1 MVSQVISAAIY
12 GVDVRTVEVEVRAS
26 KESSSPNP
34 MAISDENKNSGVTL
48 VGLPDTAV
56 RESKERVWSS
66 IIACK
71 RQLPHGRV
79 TINLAP
85 ADLRKSGT
93 AYDLPI
99 ALCVLAATEQMPPE
113 CLHGTMIIGELSLNG
128 KVRPIRGAL
137 AMAMH
142 AKKLGVRCI
151 IVPRENANE
160 AAAAGSVTVYGVSS
174 LMEAMGLL
182 TGQITL
188 QPTVFDTTHIYENMY
203 DGLPDFVDVKGQESA
218 KRAMVIAAAGNHN
231 LLMIG
236 QPGTGKTLLAK
247 RIQSILPPLTPEEAM
262 EVTKVHS
269 IAGVLQSDAGL
280 IVRRPFRDPHHTVSD
295 AGLVGGQAI
304 PRPGELSLAHCGV
317 LFLDELPEFRRNVL
331 EVMRQPLES
340 GYVTLSRAT
349 GSFVFP
355 ARIML
360 IAAMNPCPC
369 GYYGSPTRQCRCSPL
384 QVAAYRGRISGPLL
398 DRIDIHLNVAPIPD
412 ELLTARRQGENSASM
427 RAKVFAARQIQAQ
440 RYAGTK
446 IRDNSQLAGKM
457 LDEFCPLTQECA
469 NMLKYIIN
477 ELKLSARAYD
487 RILRVARTIADLEGA
502 PNILPYHL
510 NEAANY
516 RILDTK

>member
-1 MVSQVISAAIY
+1 MVSQVLSGALY
-12 GVDVRTVEVEVRAS
+12 GVDVRTVEVEVRAR
-26 KESSSPNP
+26 KDAVPD
-34 MAISDENKNSGVTL
+34 DEKKDNGITL

-56 RESKERVWSS
+56 RESKDRVWSS
-66 IIACK
+66 IIAC
-71 RQLPHGRV
+71 RRALPRGRV

-99 ALCVLAATEQMPPE
+99 ALCVLAATEQLPAE
-113 CLHGTMIIGELSLNG
+113 CLRGAMIIGELALNG

-142 AKKLGVRCI
+142 ARKLGLRCLI
-151 IVPRENANE
+151 LPQENANE
-160 AAAAGSVTVYGVSS
+160 AAAAGGPPVYGVSS
-174 LMEAMGLL
+174 LSEAIAFL
-182 TGQITL
+182 TGMQNIE
-188 QPTVFDTTHIYENMY
+188 PVHFDSTHLYENMY
-203 DGLPDFVDVKGQESA
+203 DGLPDYVDVKGQESA
-218 KRAMVIAAAGNHN
+218 KRAFVIAAAGNHN

-247 RIQSILPPLTPEEAM
+247 RIQSIMPPLTPEEAM

-269 IAGVLQSDAGL
+269 IAGVLGPNAGL

-295 AGLVGGQAI
+295 AGLVGGQAV

-355 ARIML
+355 ARVML

-369 GYYGSPTRQCRCSPL
+369 GYYGSRTRQCHCSPL
-384 QVAAYRGRISGPLL
+384 QIAAYRGRISGPLL
-398 DRIDIHLNVAPIPD
+398 DRIDIHIEVAPIPD
-412 ELLTARRQGENSASM
+412 ELLTARRNGETSASM
-427 RAKVFAARQIQAQ
+427 RTKVWAARQIQAQ
-440 RYAGTK
+440 RYKGTP
-446 IRDNSQLAGKM
+446 IRDNSQLSGKM
-457 LDEFCPLTQECA
+457 LDDFCPLSTECA
-469 NMLKYIIN
+469 NMLRYIIN
-477 ELKLSARAYD
+477 ELRLSARAYD
-487 RILRVARTIADLEGA
+487 RILRVARTIADLEA
-502 PNILPYHL
+502 SEHILPMHI

-516 RILDTK
+516 RLLDRQ

>member
-1 MVSQVISAAIY
+1 MVSQALSGAIY
-12 GVDVRTVEVEVRAS
+12 GVDVRTVEVEVRAR
-26 KESSSPNP
+26 KDATP
-34 MAISDENKNSGVTL
+34 ADDKKDGGITL

-56 RESKERVWSS
+56 RESKDRVWSS
-66 IIACK
+66 IIAC
-71 RQLPHGRV
+71 RRVLPRGRV

-99 ALCVLAATEQMPPE
+99 ALCVLAATEQIPGE
-113 CLHGTMIIGELSLNG
+113 CLRGAMIIGELALNG

-142 AKKLGVRCI
+142 ARKLGLRCI
-151 IVPRENANE
+151 ILPRENANE
-160 AAAAGSVTVYGVSS
+160 AAAAGGPPVYGVSS
-174 LMEAMGLL
+174 LTEAIEVL
-182 TGQITL
+182 TGMLNMTPVQ
-188 QPTVFDTTHIYENMY
+188 FDSRHLYENMY
-203 DGLPDFVDVKGQESA
+203 EGLPDYIDVKGQESA
-218 KRAMVIAAAGNHN
+218 KRALVIAAAGNHN

-247 RIQSILPPLTPEEAM
+247 RIQSIMPPLAPEEAM

-269 IAGVLQSDAGL
+269 IAGVLGPNAGL

-295 AGLVGGQAI
+295 AGLVGGQAV

-331 EVMRQPLES
+331 EVMRQPLEA

-369 GYYGSPTRQCRCSPL
+369 GYYGSRTRQCRCSAL

-398 DRIDIHLNVAPIPD
+398 DRIDIHIEVAPISD
-412 ELLTARRQGENSASM
+412 ELLTSRRSGENSASM
-427 RAKVFAARQIQAQ
+427 RSKVFAARRIQAQ
-440 RYAGTK
+440 RYKGTP
-446 IRDNSQLAGKM
+446 IRDNSQLSGKM
-457 LDEFCPLTQECA
+457 LDDFCPLSGECA
-469 NMLKYIIN
+469 NMLRYIIN
-477 ELKLSARAYD
+477 ELHLSARAYD
-487 RILRVARTIADLEGA
+487 RILRVARTIADLDASEQ
-502 PNILPYHL
+502 ILPMHI

-516 RILDTK
+516 RLLDRQ

>member
-1 MVSQVISAAIY
+1 MVSQVMSGAIY
-12 GVDVRTVEVEVRAS
+12 GVDVRSVEVEVRARKDAS
-26 KESSSPNP
+26 PDDDKKEG
-34 MAISDENKNSGVTL
+34 GVTL

-56 RESKERVWSS
+56 RESKDRVWSS
-66 IIACK
+66 IIAS
-71 RQLPHGRV
+71 RRALPRGRV

-99 ALCVLAATEQMPPE
+99 ALCILAAIEQIPGE
-113 CLHGTMIIGELSLNG
+113 CLNGAMVIGELALNG

-137 AMAMH
+137 ALAMH
-142 AKKLGVRCI
+142 ARKLGMRCI
-151 IVPRENANE
+151 ILPRENANE
-160 AAAAGSVTVYGVSS
+160 AAAAGGPPVYGVSS
-174 LMEAMGLL
+174 LAEALDFL
-182 TGQITL
+182 TGAL
-188 QPTVFDTTHIYENMY
+188 SLRPTQFDSSHLYDNMY
-203 DGLPDFVDVKGQESA
+203 AGLPDFIDVKGQESA
-218 KRAMVIAAAGNHN
+218 KRALTIAAAGNHN

-236 QPGTGKTLLAK
+236 QPGTGKTLLAR

-269 IAGVLQSDAGL
+269 IAGVLGPNAGL

-295 AGLVGGQAI
+295 AGLVGGQAV

-349 GSFVFP
+349 GAFVFP

-369 GYYGSPTRQCRCSPL
+369 GYYGSRTRQCRCSSM

-398 DRIDIHLNVAPIPD
+398 DRIDIHIEVAPIPE
-412 ELLTARRQGENSASM
+412 ELMTARRNGEDSATM
-427 RAKVFAARQIQAQ
+427 RARVLAARRVQAM
-440 RYAGTK
+440 RYRGTQ
-446 IRDNSQLAGKM
+446 IRDNSQLSGKM
-457 LDEFCPLTQECA
+457 LDDFCPLDGECA
-469 NMLKYIIN
+469 NMLRCIIS
-477 ELKLSARAYD
+477 ELRLSARAYD
-487 RILRVARTIADLEGA
+487 RILRVARTIADLEA
-502 PNILPYHL
+502 SERITPVHL

-516 RILDTK
+516 RLLDRQQ